1 MKEIAELIFALVFL
15 YICVFIQNLIEYRI
29 TFAQF
34 HGYAPEKFGL
44 RAIYRS
50 IYDSIEYAEEELQ
63 EYREKNRVYNV
74 RHQKKQ
80 PTRKISV
87 KKTQPVRSAGSINSA
102 KMNTDRSKRT
112 PRTAVVSTGT
122 KYRSDNNHKTS
133 VQPVRTQNSNTN
145 QRTQPGVR
153 KKVIT
158 PSGSKSANS
167 TSIKRT
173 QQKAQRPQPRI
184 NSSSSVRTP
193 GKAISGTGSG
203 NKRVQKRTVIAKSG
217 VIRKATS

>member
-44 RAIYRS
+44 RAIFRS
-50 IYDSIEYAEEELQ
+50 IYDSIEYAEEELR

-74 RHQKKQ
+74 RHKKKKLAQ
-80 PTRKISV
+80 KISAQ
-87 KKTQPVRSAGSINSA
+87 KTQPVRAAGSINSV

-112 PRTAVVSTGT
+112 PPTAIASTGT

-133 VQPVRTQNSNTN
+133 AQSVRTQNSNTN
-145 QRTQPGVR
+145 QRTQPGVH
-153 KKVIT
+153 KKVVT

-167 TSIKRT
+167 ASIKRT

-184 NSSSSVRTP
+184 NSPSSIRTP
-193 GKAISGTGSG
+193 GKTISGTGSG

-217 VIRKATS
+217 AIRKATS

>member
-44 RAIYRS
+44 RAIFRS
-50 IYDSIEYAEEELQ
+50 IYDSIEYVEEELR

-74 RHQKKQ
+74 RHKKKQ
-80 PTRKISV
+80 PERKISV
-87 KKTQPVRSAGSINSA
+87 RKTQPVRAAGPIVSA
-102 KMNTDRSKRT
+102 KMNIDRSRRT
-112 PRTAVVSTGT
+112 PPTAIASAVT
-122 KYRSDNNHKTS
+122 KYKSDNNHKTS
-133 VQPVRTQNSNTN
+133 VQPVRSQNSNTN
-145 QRTQPGVR
+145 QRTQPDVR

-173 QQKAQRPQPRI
+173 QQKAQRLQPRI
-184 NSSSSVRTP
+184 SSPSSVRTP
-193 GKAISGTGSG
+193 GKAISGTDSS
-203 NKRVQKRTVIAKSG
+203 NKRVQKRTVIANSG

>member
-34 HGYAPEKFGL
+34 HGYAPEKFGI
-44 RAIYRS
+44 RAIFRS
-50 IYDSIEYAEEELQ
+50 IYDSIEYAEEELR

-74 RHQKKQ
+74 RHKKKQ
-80 PTRKISV
+80 PARKIPAQKIQSV
-87 KKTQPVRSAGSINSA
+87 RAAGPIVSA

-112 PRTAVVSTGT
+112 TSTAIVSAGM

-133 VQPVRTQNSNTN
+133 VHPVRSQNSNTN

-158 PSGSKSANS
+158 SSGSKSANS
-167 TSIKRT
+167 ASIKRT

-184 NSSSSVRTP
+184 NSPSSARTP
-193 GKAISGTGSG
+193 GKAISGTGSD

-217 VIRKATS
+217 MTRKATS